1 MKVFQVCKC
10 DPLCSGN
17 LVSDFLSEQKREEV
31 LDVLTRL
38 GCYSGDV
45 WRELGE
51 EESDQFRFD
60 LFCLI
65 IFSLNWPSGS
75 IQSIN

>member
-1 MKVFQVCKC
+1 M
-10 DPLCSGN
+10 
-17 LVSDFLSEQKREEV
+17 
-31 LDVLTRL
+31 LDALTRL
-38 GCYSGDV
+38 GCYAGDV

-65 IFSLNWPSGS
+65 LFSPYWHSGS
-75 IQSIN
+75 NLSIS